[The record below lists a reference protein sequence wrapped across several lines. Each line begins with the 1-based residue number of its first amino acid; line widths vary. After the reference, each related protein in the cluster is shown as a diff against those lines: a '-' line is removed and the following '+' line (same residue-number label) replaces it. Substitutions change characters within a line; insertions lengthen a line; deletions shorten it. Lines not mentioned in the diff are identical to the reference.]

1 LKHFKPIVEPLKQI
15 IENTANDESQ
25 SIIKKE
31 VNVVKKKN
39 KYIKKRKPKNNK
51 DVHNDED
58 DNDDLWMDHSIN
70 TVV

>member
-15 IENTANDESQ
+15 VENTANDESQ
-25 SIIKKE
+25 SIKKE
-31 VNVVKKKN
+31 VNVVKD

>member
-1 LKHFKPIVEPLKQI
+1 MKHFKPIVEPLKQI
-15 IENTANDESQ
+15 VENTANDESQ
-25 SIIKKE
+25 SIKKE
-31 VNVVKKKN
+31 VNVVKD